1 MGNPGLKRKVEMT
14 LKIEGEYSFT
24 NKDRIKN
31 QQTNITLHLR
41 KRKKQ
46 SKNKPEYFLSVNTPE
61 YAYISS
67 LYSSPNKRQLEK
79 INRTD
84 PGVAFMQ
91 TNQKPISLFFDY
103 QNKDYRLVKTD
114 STAMIEELK

>member
-1 MGNPGLKRKVEMT
+1 MT

-31 QQTNITLHLR
+31 NQTNITLHLR
-41 KRKKQ
+41 KRKKT
-46 SKNKPEYFLSVNTPE
+46 SKNKPEYFLSVNSPDYE
-61 YAYISS
+61 YISS

-79 INRTD
+79 INRTN
-84 PGVAFMQ
+84 PGAAFIQ
-91 TNQKPISLFFDY
+91 SNQQPVSLFFDY
-103 QNKDYRLVKTD
+103 QNKDYRLIKTN